1 MLFVKKTN
9 NSLRFCVDY
18 QNLNEITIKNNY
30 SLLLF
35 LKILKRFAYA
45 KRFIKINIYNV
56 YYKIRVRKKD
66 EWKIVFRTRYDQ
78 FEYQIM
84 SFDLA
89 NASTIFQNYVNKT
102 LKSYID
108 IFYVIYLNDI
118 LIYSKS
124 KKLHWKHMRQILRA
138 LLKHRLYIKLSK
150 CAFNRDEITFLRFII
165 NQYNIQMKQTRI
177 EIIIK

>member
-66 EWKIVFRTRYDQ
+66 E
-78 FEYQIM
+78 
-84 SFDLA
+84 
-89 NASTIFQNYVNKT
+89 
-102 LKSYID
+102 
-108 IFYVIYLNDI
+108 
-118 LIYSKS
+118 
-124 KKLHWKHMRQILRA
+124 
-138 LLKHRLYIKLSK
+138 
-150 CAFNRDEITFLRFII
+150 
-165 NQYNIQMKQTRI
+165 
-177 EIIIK
+177 